1 MQAEEDT
8 EKASRKAA
16 KAEAKVENAS
26 RDAEAVGA
34 VLPGRNGGDD
44 EVK

>member
-1 MQAEEDT
+1 MESKEDA

-34 VLPGRNGGDD
+34 VLPDRKGEDD